1 MKKIIAI
8 IVVVAVVVYVV
19 GFAIPDYQTK
29 KAQER
34 AAGEAGSTQTEGA
47 ATGGG
52 GPGGGP
58 GGPGGGMRGPRR
70 NPLDDLKDDAGNIV
84 IAKLDESDMPAE
96 FKDQM
101 KADLTAADADA
112 DGLLNEEEQQAYED
126 VRRARMLDR
135 AFDALKNDE
144 GAYDLSKLEG
154 ARMFPAV
161 KEAAAEADAD
171 GDGFLNAEELDA
183 AKALAAEK
191 TANAPGPGGPGGG
204 PGGPGMGGPGG
215 PGMGGPGGPGGPGGA
230 PGAPGGPGMGGP
242 GGPGGASTIAR
253 SENIVVIADLDK
265 KNMPDNVRA
274 EMKAWLTASD
284 ADGDGQLDWDEQ
296 VALAKSTRV
305 EGFNRALDELK
316 NDDGQYDLSKLDV
329 GRTLQLYPFIKEAAA
344 QSDADGD
351 GFLNA
356 EELAAAKALLLKDIE
371 DDMNARLGGPPA
383 KPAAP
388 EAE

>member
-126 VRRARMLDR
+126 ARRARMLDR
-135 AFDALKNDE
+135 AFEALKNDE

-154 ARMFPAV
+154 ARIFPAV

-171 GDGFLNAEELDA
+171 GDGFLNAEEL
-183 AKALAAEK
+183 
-191 TANAPGPGGPGGG
+191 
-204 PGGPGMGGPGG
+204 
-215 PGMGGPGGPGGPGGA
+215 
-230 PGAPGGPGMGGP
+230 
-242 GGPGGASTIAR
+242 
-253 SENIVVIADLDK
+253 
-265 KNMPDNVRA
+265 
-274 EMKAWLTASD
+274 
-284 ADGDGQLDWDEQ
+284 
-296 VALAKSTRV
+296 
-305 EGFNRALDELK
+305 
-316 NDDGQYDLSKLDV
+316 
-329 GRTLQLYPFIKEAAA
+329 
-344 QSDADGD
+344 
-351 GFLNA
+351 
-356 EELAAAKALLLKDIE
+356 AAAKALLLKDVE
-371 DDMNARLGGPPA
+371 DDMNARLGEPPA